1 MRCAATRIGEVA
13 VPLGHRR
20 NAEIARISALLV
32 IPFLAVEHEQFVF
45 LDRTADGESEVVA
58 LFDLLLDEGI
68 VRVLRLGAGG
78 EIIPGIQR
86 GVTAEV
92 EYVAVPLVGAALGH
106 DVDDRARRHAVFR
119 SIGVAQHL
127 EFADRFDGGIKQ
139 NSAVGTGVVVVGTV
153 NQEQVAGVGVSVDR
167 EVNAREQTLILAV
180 VAVGSGDARLQLG
193 QLHEAASI
201 QRQFANL
208 LAGDN
213 FAQASVVCLYLNF
226 GRRDR
231 YLLGGAANLQ
241 LNVGN
246 FRSSS
251 VHFDVG
257 GNRFLEVRRLHG
269 HFVNADVEFWGD
281 VLALC
286 VGHDGAFLPGFHP
299 RDGHRTTGYDT
310 ARRISN
316 YSSDCARCLLRP
328 KRPRHT
334 RDNYEGQENPSTQS
348 IHLFHHQKQ
357 ISLLK
362 SEHVCPADSQDP
374 HVEATA
380 YCESLIK
387 RYLKISIL

>member
-1 MRCAATRIGEVA
+1 MAEVA
-13 VPLGHRR
+13 VALRHGR
-20 NAEIARISALLV
+20 NAEIARISALLF

-45 LDRTADGESEVVA
+45 LDRTADGETVVVA
-58 LFDLLLDEGI
+58 LFDLLRKKRI
-68 VRVLRLGAGG
+68 VRFLGLSAGG
-78 EIIPGIQR
+78 EFIPGLQR
-86 GVTAEV
+86 RVTAEV
-92 EYVAVPLVGAALGH
+92 EYIAVPLVGAALGH
-106 DVDDRARRHAVFR
+106 DIDDRARRHAVFR

-127 EFADRFDGGIKQ
+127 EFADRFNGGIKQ
-139 NSAVGTGVVVVGTV
+139 NSAVGTGVVIVGTV
-153 NQEQVAGVGVSVDR
+153 DQEQVTGVRVSVDR

-180 VAVGSGDARLQLG
+180 VAVGSGNARLQLG

-213 FAQASVVCLYLNF
+213 FAQAGVVSLYLNF
-226 GRRDR
+226 GRRDC

-269 HFVNADVEFWGD
+269 HFVNADVEFRGD

-286 VGHDGAFLPGFHP
+286 VGHDGAFLPGFHT
-299 RDGHRTTGYDT
+299 RDGHRNIGYDS

-316 YSSDCARCLLRP
+316 YSSDCARCLLRQ
-328 KRPRHT
+328 KRHSQQ

-348 IHLFHHQKQ
+348 IHLLPHQKQ
-357 ISLLK
+357 ISLQRASMCVLRTAKTHTLK
-362 SEHVCPADSQDP
+362 QPRIARARSNV
-374 HVEATA
+374 T
-380 YCESLIK
+380 
-387 RYLKISIL
+387 LKYRFSRK